1 MTKSEEIS
9 KKEKKLLN
17 ILGGN
22 AHLSYKEIL
31 TLTEYKR
38 EEIVSKKIKKLR
50 ELDIIRGPYYDI
62 NLSAVGTNQIYNIYA
77 DITYNPENRD
87 TVFTILKTIPGM
99 RWVFPVQQEDRFFIQ
114 IQCNHYS
121 LTGRLLTFLQNKKL
135 LEYWMTASKNR
146 WIKMNPDFFG
156 SPIPDT
162 TSILAPCTLPDL
174 SYPSIKPK
182 VKWNKA
188 DLIFMQYLQAE
199 TEAITRIRDMEYKV
213 YKRFWRYGEI
223 QNSLRKIKASGILQ
237 SKDFH
242 ISPYPRN
249 RCCTFLLLLKAPQEK
264 SLLRVL
270 HNFGQGCRIH
280 KSYTVAGDIGFLFC
294 WASTEI
300 VPEIVALFDEIE
312 NITIKQVYYLRMHT
326 DKYLYGLS
334 FEPELFDIE
343 KQKWTFPYLNV
354 KKEIEKIIDKK

>member
-1 MTKSEEIS
+1 MTKNEEIS
-9 KKEKKLLN
+9 KREKQLLN
-17 ILGGN
+17 IIGKS

-38 EEIVSKKIKKLR
+38 EEIISKKIKKLR
-50 ELDIIRGPYYDI
+50 GLDIIRGPYYDI
-62 NLSAVGTNQIYNIYA
+62 NLSAVGTNQVYNIYA

-87 TVFTILKTIPGM
+87 TVFTILKAIPGI
-99 RWVFPVQQEDRFFIQ
+99 RWIFPVQQEDRFFIQ
-114 IQCNHYS
+114 VQCNHYS
-121 LTGRLLTFLQNKKL
+121 LTGRLLAFLHNKKL

-156 SPIPDT
+156 PLIPDT
-162 TSILAPCTLPDL
+162 KNVSAAGELPDV
-174 SYPSIKPK
+174 SYSSAKPK
-182 VKWNKA
+182 IKWNRA

-199 TEAITRIRDMEYKV
+199 TDAVTRIQNTEYKE
-213 YKRFWRYGEI
+213 YKRFWKYDEI
-223 QNSLRKIKASGILQ
+223 QNSLRKIRVSGILQ

-264 SLLRVL
+264 YLLRVL

-300 VPEIVALFDEIE
+300 VPEIVALFDKIE
-312 NITIKQVYYLRMHT
+312 NITIKRVYYLRMHT
-326 DKYLYGLS
+326 DKHLYGSS
-334 FEPELFDIE
+334 FESELFDIE
-343 KQKWTFPYLNV
+343 KQKWTFPYLSV